1 MTVDRTIHMEQ
12 VSARSA
18 SALPRHI
25 IRDILADFSH
35 GTRIVHHIGTHLHQY
50 RGIAITADGSRM
62 VTTNLDRTACLW
74 DVTSGQCLMIFRG
87 HTGGICRSVTFT
99 NDEKHI
105 VTAADDG
112 TLRMWDCATGRCIL
126 ILDGHK
132 GHVTAFAVSP
142 DNRHI
147 VSSKYEDRTVR
158 VWSLPGGAC
167 ERVATPAILPLEKMF
182 VTKDGKTLVGVANDP
197 DHESIVCRW
206 SLPDLDNPFRFVR
219 ESRHNPLWDIALTGD
234 EKLVIAMGSALHL
247 FDIHTGDEEKVIP
260 LNTYELNRVT
270 VTADNR
276 RLVAYCSP
284 RTIRVVDRE
293 TGAIERSFYAGPEN
307 YDVSSIAI
315 TPDGKTL
322 CTTMFPDRSCRV
334 WDVGREKCIQTI
346 KNPASAVIHL
356 SMSRDGKHLAAVDE
370 GGTAKIWNLID
381 GSHRTLSHDARG
393 IAFLAL
399 PGLIAT
405 GHKDGRVCLW
415 DDSGGKAE
423 PVRVLKA
430 HRGEISCLLPFRGGT
445 RLATGA
451 YDTVRLW
458 DMESGDCLMT
468 LSVPILVA
476 ALAIDEDAQRMAV
489 GCTNST
495 HINVYDLRSGDRIAV
510 LEDYND
516 LTGITPVIRG
526 LHYLPGGQGLISC
539 AGDGRVILWNPDTSE
554 AMRAVEEPESA
565 MIVQYFPGNSIS
577 LSIQKFFDTA
587 ICSMVVQNDG
597 RHIVTG
603 SGAGGIKRWDLKSGE
618 CERCH
623 PEEGLAVKSV
633 ALSPDER
640 TLFAAFSDGTVRI
653 IDMGSA
659 AVLCGL
665 WNVEEGFFWFTP
677 PDEHAPE
684 GWVWTDRED
693 LLHVV
698 EEDNEGKVLGAI
710 PFSDERRRAYIHTR
724 NNAKMVLARLKG
736 LDEYTRAVKPYIL
749 ALTKKQQEVIARPF
763 PMLPKGDGPAFDP
776 ETHLSRSGTVPGEK
790 GGRNG

>member
-1 MTVDRTIHMEQ
+1 MTVDRTIHRRQ
-12 VSARSA
+12 TPARSA

-35 GTRIVHHIGTHLHQY
+35 GTRITHHIGTHLHQY
-50 RGIAITADGSRM
+50 CGVAITADGLRM
-62 VTTNLDRTACLW
+62 VTTNRDRTACLW
-74 DVTSGQCLMIFRG
+74 DIASGQCLMVFRG
-87 HTGGICRSVTFT
+87 HTGEVCPSTAFT

-105 VTAADDG
+105 ITAADDG
-112 TLRMWDCATGRCIL
+112 TLRMWDCATGGCIL
-126 ILDGHK
+126 ILNGHK
-132 GHVTAFAVSP
+132 GDVSNFVISP
-142 DNRHI
+142 DNRRI
-147 VSSKYEDRTVR
+147 VSSSYYDRTVR

-167 ERVATPAILPLEKMF
+167 ERVVTPPAIPLGKMF

-206 SLPDLDNPFRFVR
+206 SLPDLDHPFRFVR
-219 ESRHNPLWDIALTGD
+219 ASYHNPLWDIALTGD
-234 EKLVIAMGSALHL
+234 EKLVIALGSALHL
-247 FDIHTGDEEKVIP
+247 FDIHTGEVERVIP
-260 LNTYELNRVT
+260 LNPYAPHRLAA
-270 VTADNR
+270 TADNR
-276 RLVAYCSP
+276 RLVAYCYP

-293 TGAIERSFYAGPEN
+293 TGTIERSFYARAED

-315 TPDGKTL
+315 TSDGKTL
-322 CTTMFPDRSCRV
+322 CATMFPNRTCMV
-334 WDVGREKCIQTI
+334 WDVGREKCIQII
-346 KNPASAVIHL
+346 KNPASDVVRL
-356 SMSRDGKHLAAVDE
+356 VVSRDGKYLAAVDE
-370 GGTAKIWNLID
+370 GGAAKIWNLID
-381 GSHRTLSHDARG
+381 GSHRTLSHDARE

-399 PGLIAT
+399 PDLIAT
-405 GHKDGRVCLW
+405 GHEDGKMCLW
-415 DDSGGKAE
+415 DYRSGKAE
-423 PVRVLKA
+423 PIGVLKA
-430 HRGEISCLLPFRGGT
+430 HRGKISCLLPFRGGT
-445 RLATGA
+445 CLATSSF
-451 YDTVRLW
+451 DEVRLW
-458 DMESGDCLMT
+458 DIESGDCIMT
-468 LSVPILVA
+468 YSVPILVA

-489 GCTNST
+489 GCTGST
-495 HINVYDLRSGDRIAV
+495 HISVYDLQSGDKIAV
-510 LEDYND
+510 LEDYNEC
-516 LTGITPVIRG
+516 TGITPVIRD
-526 LHYLPGGQGLISC
+526 LYYLPGGQGLISC

-554 AMRAVEEPESA
+554 AMRAVEEPDSA
-565 MIVQYFPGNSIS
+565 MIVQNFPGNSITS
-577 LSIQKFFDTA
+577 SIQKFFNSA

-603 SGAGGIKRWDLKSGE
+603 SGAGGVKRWDLKSGE

-623 PEEGLAVKSV
+623 EDEGFAVKSV

-659 AVLCGL
+659 TVLCAF

-698 EEDNEGKVLGAI
+698 EQDNEGKVLGAI
-710 PFSDERRRAYIHTR
+710 PFSDERRKAYIYTR

-763 PMLPKGDGPAFDP
+763 PMLPKGNGYPSFAP
-776 ETHLSRSGTVPGEK
+776 ETSGKKGE
-790 GGRNG
+790 GNA